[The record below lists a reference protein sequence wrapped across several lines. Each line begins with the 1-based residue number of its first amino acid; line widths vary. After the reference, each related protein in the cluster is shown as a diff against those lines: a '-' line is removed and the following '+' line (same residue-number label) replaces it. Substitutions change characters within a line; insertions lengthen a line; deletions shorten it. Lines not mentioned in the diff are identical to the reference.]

1 MRNLGGIMGQRKLTR
16 TLLSALHISDIKY
29 YWQDRRTRE
38 WSKQGDDEADIEPFV
53 RGIGWS
59 RKGKD
64 RTIIFNLKVPL
75 IQKNVDL
82 CLFKA
87 NLVEFS
93 NKPSKESIHHSP
105 ARYLA
110 LGELKAG
117 IDPAG
122 ADEHW
127 KTASAALQRIADA
140 FSRHSTS
147 PSLFFIGA
155 AIEKSMAEEIFAQL
169 QTGKIA
175 NAANLTNDDQIA
187 SICRWMV
194 DF

>member
-16 TLLSALHISDIKY
+16 SLLSALYISDIKY
-29 YWQDRRTRE
+29 SWQHRRTKT
-38 WSKQGDDEADIEPFV
+38 WSKHGVDETDIVPFI
-53 RGIGWS
+53 GAIGWS
-59 RKGKD
+59 RNGRD
-64 RTIIFNLKVPL
+64 RTLIFNLKVPL
-75 IQKNVDL
+75 IEKNVDL
-82 CLFKA
+82 CLFRA
-87 NLVEFS
+87 RPDEFS
-93 NKPSKESIHHSP
+93 RKSSKKSIQHSP
-105 ARYLA
+105 AHYLA

-140 FSRHSTS
+140 FSRHSSS

-155 AIEKSMAEEIFAQL
+155 AIEKSMASEIFARL
-169 QTGKIA
+169 RTDELA
-175 NAANLTNDDQIA
+175 NAANLTDDDQIA
-187 SICRWMV
+187 SICRWIV